1 MAACNIQQIIFS
13 NDASRG
19 ATPQT
24 APYAATDRQS
34 DVNFFDSFVDS
45 INNITNTI
53 NNTNCSEKLKNFA
66 KSKLSLNIAGV
77 KVDPTT
83 VYDWAYDQVNL
94 QTQLNNVVSY
104 ANKVTNGGV
113 SDLAKLICIWAQNT
127 ALFFETLLQA
137 GLAPVLKVFQKLQE
151 YKEKL
156 EKAMI
161 DFTNSISRCLITVI
175 NDIRN
180 ATNKFIDHATD
191 FSVLVEMMDACTCI
205 KGIVKSIS
213 GCYTDDNGKPLNTS
227 QQIVD
232 CIQQKIGLNPKQW
245 IESINNF
252 VDNTV
257 LGGINSVNQGIT
269 ESIKIIMDLLYTP
282 MRALARMYCNLIET
296 KINVNY
302 LVKKAGDMRCLLVY
316 TTETRSNG
324 TTYFGMNIYD
334 ILATMKLW
342 VQCLSPVCKSF
353 TEDIARG
360 IKNWRDEYK
369 LNTKYWNDV
378 FTVDIYSACSK
389 FREEDRRAKE
399 TTLRQI
405 YYQGEKTSK
414 KNFFTVIDFMQWAGI
429 LKGADNNASQK
440 TYNGTAN
447 AVNFNQFPIPNI
459 PYNAAGTYVFYNG
472 VEPLVESMVNGLQS
486 VTSLDYYFQKY
497 QSLVVWTGRF
507 VKSQTL
513 INTLQSVD
521 TNSNVRNPN
530 VFNVIPNSNKD
541 TFVTED
547 IPEPTFTV
555 PSYKLVND
563 YQESVVQNIQAT
575 FVPTRN
581 VGESLS
587 AYYKRWYDIA
597 AVQ

>member
-1 MAACNIQQIIFS
+1 MAACNIQQIIFPG
-13 NDASRG
+13 NAARG

-24 APYAATDRQS
+24 APYAATDKQS
-34 DVNFFDSFVDS
+34 DVNFFDTFVDS
-45 INNITNTI
+45 INNITDAI

-94 QTQLNNVVSY
+94 QTQLNNVVSV
-104 ANKVTNGGV
+104 ANSVTNGGV
-113 SDLAKLICIWAQNT
+113 SDFTKMICIWAQNV
-127 ALFFETLLQA
+127 ALFFETALQA

-161 DFTNSISRCLITVI
+161 NFTDSISRCLITVV
-175 NDIRN
+175 NDVRN
-180 ATNKFIDHATD
+180 ATNRFIQRATD
-191 FSVLVEMMDACTCI
+191 FDVLIEMMDACQCI
-205 KGIVKSIS
+205 KGIIKNIS
-213 GCYTDDNGKPLNTS
+213 GCQTDANGKPLTNS
-227 QQIVD
+227 RDIVD
-232 CIQQKIGLNPKQW
+232 CIQQKIGLNPRQW
-245 IESINNF
+245 IEAINNF

-257 LGGINSVNQGIT
+257 IGGINNVHDGIT
-269 ESIKIIMDLLYTP
+269 NSIKIIMDLLYTP

-296 KINVNY
+296 KINVNF
-302 LVKKAGDMRCLLVY
+302 LVKKAGDFRCLLVY

-378 FTVDIYSACSK
+378 FTIDIYSACSK

-405 YYQGEKTSK
+405 YFQGEKTSK

-429 LKGADNNASQK
+429 IKGADNDPSKQS
-440 TYNGTAN
+440 YNNTAN
-447 AVNFNQFPIPNI
+447 ATNFNQFPIPNI
-459 PYNAAGTYVFYNG
+459 PYDAAGTYVFYSG
-472 VEPLVESMVNGLQS
+472 VEPLIKSVVQGLQS

-497 QSLVVWTGRF
+497 KDLVVWTGRF
-507 VKSQTL
+507 VKSQDL
-513 INTLQSVD
+513 INTMQSVD
-521 TNSNVRNPN
+521 TNANVRNLITFSVN
-530 VFNVIPNSNKD
+530 TNSNRD
-541 TFVTED
+541 SFITED

-563 YQESVVQNIQAT
+563 YNASAVTNIQDTPA
-575 FVPTRN
+575 PQREID
-581 VGESLS
+581 ESLS
-587 AYYKRWYDIA
+587 AYYKRWYSSV
-597 AVQ
+597 AV